1 MALNRVVICGVNTAR
16 LPLLTDKEKDE
27 LFDRIEQGDMAARE
41 TFIKGNLR
49 LVLSVI
55 QRFSNSNE
63 NPDDLFQVGCIGL
76 IKAIDNFDRSLN
88 VKFSTYAVPMI
99 MGEIKRFL
107 RDGSMMKVSRSL
119 KENGWKIQKAS
130 DMLSQK
136 YGRDATLQEISA
148 EVGLSVEDIVEAI
161 EANGEVTSIYQPV
174 YQSDDS
180 ELYLVDQV
188 SDSGVQKTEE
198 LVDHLL
204 IEQLLG
210 ELDETEKE
218 LIELRYFQ
226 DMTQTQIAGRLGISQ
241 VQVSRMER
249 KILLRMRQASEK

>member
-1 MALNRVVICGVNTAR
+1 MDAVTALIKQAHAGDKDAR
-16 LPLLTDKEKDE
+16 EKLISDNMGLVWSIVRRFEHRGHEREE
-27 LFDRIEQGDMAARE
+27 LFQI
-41 TFIKGNLR
+41 
-49 LVLSVI
+49 
-55 QRFSNSNE
+55 
-63 NPDDLFQVGCIGL
+63 GCIGL
-76 IKAIDNFDRSLN
+76 IKAIDKFETAYE

-174 YQSDDS
+174 YQS
-180 ELYLVDQV
+180 
-188 SDSGVQKTEE
+188 E

-226 DMTQTQIAGRLGISQ
+226 DMTQTQIAGQLGISQ

>member
-1 MALNRVVICGVNTAR
+1 
-16 LPLLTDKEKDE
+16 
-27 LFDRIEQGDMAARE
+27 
-41 TFIKGNLR
+41 
-49 LVLSVI
+49 
-55 QRFSNSNE
+55 
-63 NPDDLFQVGCIGL
+63 
-76 IKAIDNFDRSLN
+76 
-88 VKFSTYAVPMI
+88 MI

-241 VQVSRMER
+241 VQVSRLER

>member
-1 MALNRVVICGVNTAR
+1 MDAVTALIKQAHAGDKDAR
-16 LPLLTDKEKDE
+16 EKLISDNMGLVWSIVRRFEHRGHEREE
-27 LFDRIEQGDMAARE
+27 LFQI
-41 TFIKGNLR
+41 
-49 LVLSVI
+49 
-55 QRFSNSNE
+55 
-63 NPDDLFQVGCIGL
+63 GCIGL
-76 IKAIDNFDRSLN
+76 IKAIDKFETAYE

-148 EVGLSVEDIVEAI
+148 EVGLSVEDIV
-161 EANGEVTSIYQPV
+161 
-174 YQSDDS
+174 